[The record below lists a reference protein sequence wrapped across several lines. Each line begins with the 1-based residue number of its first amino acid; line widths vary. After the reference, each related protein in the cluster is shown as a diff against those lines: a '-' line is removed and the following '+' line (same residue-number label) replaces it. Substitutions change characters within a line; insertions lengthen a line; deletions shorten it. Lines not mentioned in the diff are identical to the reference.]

1 MDYFPCRKLATREIS
16 TKFLENFA
24 DYSDSDDY
32 GSIAENDGFVEAIPA
47 RFTPR
52 GPHANHET
60 PLP

>member
-1 MDYFPCRKLATREIS
+1 
-16 TKFLENFA
+16 LENFA

-32 GSIAENDGFVEAIPA
+32 GRIAENDGFVEAIPA